1 MSYLLYY
8 INVTNFNELKKA
20 VTAQDAFDYMAKVF
34 NKDQALKMKQK
45 VIIQYN
51 VLGPGGGTWQLVLEN
66 GEYKIT
72 LGDSIE
78 DVSCMMNFDSVE
90 SFVKLTNG
98 ELGPIKAYMTG
109 KVRFCGSQAIIKEVG
124 KIFPLGK
131 GKK

>member
-1 MSYLLYY
+1 
-8 INVTNFNELKKA
+8 
-20 VTAQDAFDYMAKVF
+20 MAKAL

-45 VIIQYN
+45 VVIQYN
-51 VLGPGGGTWQLVLEN
+51 VLEPRGGTWQLVLEN

-78 DVSCMMNFDSVE
+78 DISCMMNFDSLE

-109 KVRFCGSQAIIKEVG
+109 KVKFSGS
-124 KIFPLGK
+124 
-131 GKK
+131 